1 MIMIDKIPTRKE
13 IENLGVYV
21 PGKPIEEVQRE
32 LGLDKII
39 KMASNENPYECSIKA
54 KKAMME
60 EIHQAGLY
68 PEGMAPALT
77 EKLAH
82 QLKID
87 RKRILVGNGSDEII
101 RLLTRSYIRPGD
113 EVIMADV
120 TFPRYETNVLI
131 EGGKPVKVPLINGF
145 HDLEGM
151 LEAITTNTRMIF
163 ICNPN
168 NPTGTIVSAGALR
181 AFIEKVP
188 KNILLIIDE
197 AYYEYVTDKDYLQTV
212 PLVDDFPNLIILRTF
227 SKIYG
232 LAALRIGYGMMHPAI
247 VQELVKVKEP
257 FNTNRLA
264 QVAAIASLDDL
275 DFVETCKRKNDEGR
289 KYLENELEKMGLDYF
304 PSQGNFLMV
313 KINRSGD
320 ELFQSLLKQ
329 GIIVR
334 SGVLLG
340 YPETIRVSIGT
351 EEENRAFISA
361 LKRVMES
368 NHS

>member
-1 MIMIDKIPTRKE
+1 MMMKDKITTRKE
-13 IENLGVYV
+13 IENLDVYI

-32 LGLDKII
+32 LGLEKII
-39 KMASNENPYECSIKA
+39 KLASNENPYHCSNKA
-54 KKAMME
+54 KQAMLE
-60 EIHQAGLY
+60 EIHRAGLY

-82 QLKID
+82 QFNID

-101 RLLTRSYIRPGD
+101 RLLTRSYIRASD

-120 TFPRYETNVLI
+120 TFPRYETNVFI
-131 EGGKPVKVPLINGF
+131 EGGKPIKVPLLHGV
-145 HDLEGM
+145 HDLEWM
-151 LEAITTNTRMIF
+151 FKAITANTRMIF

-168 NPTGTIVSAGALR
+168 NPTGTIVSEEELR
-181 AFIEKVP
+181 TFIERVP
-188 KNILLIIDE
+188 KHILLIIDE

-212 PLVDDFPNLIILRTF
+212 PLLDEYPNLIILRTF

-232 LAALRIGYGMMHPAI
+232 LASLRIGYGMMHPSM

-257 FNTNRLA
+257 FNTNRFA
-264 QVAAIASLDDL
+264 QAAAIASLEDL
-275 DFVETCKRKNDEGR
+275 DFVETCKRKNEEGR
-289 KYLENELEKMGLDYF
+289 KYLENELEKMGLGYF

-334 SGVLLG
+334 SGVPLG